1 MLAISTIYTYVF
13 ICPAAAISSS
23 CLPWVALFMAASVGS
38 CKVKGNTKSKTRTG
52 TINADDVQK
61 ALWKT
66 CLKMLVAGATT
77 TWSTW
82 GQLAAFSQPQN
93 ARAAENRQRSQP
105 FVAVTQLEVIT
116 C

>member
-1 MLAISTIYTYVF
+1 
-13 ICPAAAISSS
+13 
-23 CLPWVALFMAASVGS
+23 
-38 CKVKGNTKSKTRTG
+38 
-52 TINADDVQK
+52 
-61 ALWKT
+61 
-66 CLKMLVAGATT
+66 MLVAGATT

-93 ARAAENRQRSQP
+93 AQAAENRQRSQP